1 MKVNRGHTQ
10 MREKA
15 ITTMMMMMMITFKLL
30 RTCFVF
36 VVLCW
41 LDEFFFFFLG
51 YSFVPLSFGKYEF
64 LFLSF
69 SKLWIFLLYFKNFA
83 LFLLIKTVYS
93 PRDPVII
100 LLWWSNGFHLIVP
113 TFFFLLFNLFY
124 WFICC
129 LSFNSILGCQVLL
142 CDFMITIYLKI
153 RVTHY
158 TRRRLFC
165 LAWWVVT
172 CSDNLLVHNS
182 FAGCC
187 THAHPVR
194 FLESHSKVDCFETQL
209 LIRRTSPC
217 GNGVSKQNVNMRD
230 HVFNILLSNKSGS
243 RLSPP
248 LKPIGV
254 FTIKS
259 FNNSDAHIYM
269 SKA

>member
-1 MKVNRGHTQ
+1 
-10 MREKA
+10 
-15 ITTMMMMMMITFKLL
+15 MIQRF
-30 RTCFVF
+30 
-36 VVLCW
+36 
-41 LDEFFFFFLG
+41 
-51 YSFVPLSFGKYEF
+51 SFDRPNL
-64 LFLSF
+64 
-69 SKLWIFLLYFKNFA
+69 
-83 LFLLIKTVYS
+83 
-93 PRDPVII
+93 
-100 LLWWSNGFHLIVP
+100 
-113 TFFFLLFNLFY
+113 FFFLLFNLFY

-142 CDFMITIYLKI
+142 LWFHDYDLFEDSS
-153 RVTHY
+153 HY

-172 CSDNLLVHNS
+172 YS

-187 THAHPVR
+187 THVHPVR